1 MVMAKEKR
9 PEDIANAQE
18 KKRIQDEKR
27 QLKKEQKNQRK
38 EAKRRAKEIA
48 KREDALTEDEEGNG
62 FVTFGATLIIV
73 ILWIAVVC
81 VIIKLDIGGF
91 GSSVLTPI
99 LKDVPVIN
107 RILPGTSLTET
118 TDDESYGG
126 YTSLKD
132 AVEQIKALE
141 LELERTQIASNA
153 KDEELEA
160 LKAEIIRLQDFEETQ
175 VEFQRIRTEFYEEVV
190 YSEKGPGVEAF
201 QEYYESMDPTTAE
214 YIYKQVVAQ
223 AEESSEIQEYAETYA
238 QMKPKQAA
246 ALFEAMTDNLNLGA
260 RILGLMT
267 PEQRAEIFD
276 AMDPEVAAKY
286 TKIMDPES

>member
-1 MVMAKEKR
+1 MAKEKR
-9 PEDIANAQE
+9 PEDIAAAQE
-18 KKRIQDEKR
+18 RKRLQAEKK

-48 KREDALTEDEEGNG
+48 KREEALTEDEDGNG
-62 FVTFGATLIIV
+62 LVTFGATLVIV
-73 ILWIAVVC
+73 MLWLLVVC
-81 VIIKLDIGGF
+81 VIIKMDIGHF
-91 GSSVLTPI
+91 GSNVLTPI

-107 RILPGTSLTET
+107 RILPGNSLTET
-118 TDDESYGG
+118 TDEEAYGG

-141 LELERTQIASNA
+141 LELERMQLASKS
-153 KDEELEA
+153 KDEELEN
-160 LKAEIIRLQDFEETQ
+160 LKAEIIRLQEFEKTQ

-201 QEYYESMDPTTAE
+201 QEYYENMDPTTAE

-223 AEESSEIQEYAETYA
+223 NEESSDVQKYADTYA

-246 ALFEAMTDNLNLGA
+246 ALLEAMTDNLSLGT
-260 RILGLMT
+260 RILSLLSS
-267 PEQRAEIFD
+267 EQRADIFD

-286 TKIMDPES
+286 TKMLDPES